1 MEALRVLLFD
11 ESADEFLQFYRN
23 IMAALGP
30 RDAVEDI
37 LAERVITSAW
47 RLRRVYR
54 IESGLFSKARVS
66 VHNGKLKRTRDIE
79 LVFLRLTSH
88 DDDLA
93 KLCRYE
99 ASLERSLNQTIQS
112 LASRQ
117 AHRSG
122 RFLSFNWR

>member
-1 MEALRVLLFD
+1 MDALRVLVFD

-23 IMAALGP
+23 IMTALGP
-30 RDAVEDI
+30 KDAVEDM
-37 LAERVITSAW
+37 LVERVATSAW
-47 RLRRVYR
+47 RLRRAYR
-54 IESGLFSKARVS
+54 IESGLFSKARIS
-66 VHNGKLKRTRDIE
+66 AHNGKLKRTRDIE

-99 ASLERSLNQTIQS
+99 ASLERSLNQTMQS

-117 AHRSG
+117 ARKSG
-122 RFLSFNWR
+122 KFLSFNWR